1 MQMNLVLWNIFTK
14 KRCVSSQQDVLRR
27 GLVNRDRKKVSKS
40 KWLHPKNPT
49 PDTFPHLF
57 DNSWSLGELLEE
69 IYKEDLKIIELFSNL
84 GMSRF
89 LADSPMFKARSPQ
102 ERIGAYTTIINL
114 QDENLLHSVITD
126 IFNDGIPHA
135 YPVPCQ
141 EPNQAKA
148 TENYQEFNLP
158 TFTMSASKDNTSTI
172 DFKGKSI
179 TLSKYVS
186 SVKQRGDIKSSG
198 SRNVKR
204 FMLSDTE
211 EESLRASLFQNLRAG
226 TFIITKGG
234 HLADIIQLKKKSRQF
249 AYMVDEITNSDIYF
263 VCAQYKNF
271 KDNIFYSKP
280 SMIQK
285 RYYLLRKFYQQTVK
299 PACRWKE
306 NSSHFHLLRKFYKQT
321 VKPACRWKE
330 NSSHFIELQKES
342 EINNSNI
349 CDWEDSDK
357 DVTADGRNLSFCRQP
372 ASFDDLIQCSDLT
385 CKIKWFHFEC
395 VHLTK

>member
-1 MQMNLVLWNIFTK
+1 M
-14 KRCVSSQQDVLRR
+14 
-27 GLVNRDRKKVSKS
+27 SK
-40 KWLHPKNPT
+40 
-49 PDTFPHLF
+49 
-57 DNSWSLGELLEE
+57 
-69 IYKEDLKIIELFSNL
+69 
-84 GMSRF
+84 F
-89 LADSPMFKARSPQ
+89 LADSPMFKTRSPQ
-102 ERIGAYTTIINL
+102 ERIGAYTTIIDL
-114 QDENLLHSVITD
+114 QDESLLHSVITD
-126 IFNDGIPHA
+126 IFNDGIPNA

-141 EPNQAKA
+141 EPNQAEA

-211 EESLRASLFQNLRAG
+211 EESLCASLFQNLRAG

-234 HLADIIQLKKKSRQF
+234 HLAEIIQLKKKSRQ
-249 AYMVDEITNSDIYF
+249 YMVDEITNGDIYF

-285 RYYLLRKFYQQTVK
+285 RYYLLRKFY
-299 PACRWKE
+299 
-306 NSSHFHLLRKFYKQT
+306 KQT
-321 VKPACRWKE
+321 VKPACRWKQ
-330 NSSHFIELQKES
+330 NSSHFIELQEEN
-342 EINNSNI
+342 EINNSDI

-357 DVTADGRNLSFCRQP
+357 DVTADGRNLCFCRQL
-372 ASFDDLIQCSDLT
+372 ASFDDLIQCLELT

-395 VHLTK
+395 VRLTK